1 MASISDSSAVLEK
14 RRLLSQHH
22 AALTL
27 IQGHVVKPN
36 TTVFSWLDL
45 CCGKGQIIVNL
56 EDNFAENLR
65 QKIEYHIQDINEDYL
80 KVAQKNAESLKFK
93 KVESYTTDIYKF
105 SGVIPVKIEYD
116 FITLINAVHEISPFF
131 LPELFYDC
139 LIRLSSSGTLYVYDM
154 ETITPLELGAITW
167 TREEI
172 QELLNT
178 LLNDITVKDYQPNAN
193 RWHHS
198 SCDAWSF
205 EIQKEFLIETVELE
219 KKKLDIIELGKK
231 KVTEVLE
238 RKLNSCKLALESY
251 TKYGTETP
259 EDEQKR
265 TQLLFDFYS
274 LNRILNK

>member
-1 MASISDSSAVLEK
+1 MPSISDSSAVLEK
-14 RRLLSQHH
+14 KRLLPQHQ

-27 IQGHVVKPN
+27 LQGQVVKPSIQI
-36 TTVFSWLDL
+36 FSWLDL

-80 KVAQKNAESLKFK
+80 KVTQKNAEELRFK

-105 SGVIPVKIEYD
+105 SNVVPVTTKHD
-116 FITLINAVHEISPFF
+116 FITLINAVHEISPEF
-131 LPELFYDC
+131 LPELIFES
-139 LIRLSSSGTLYVYDM
+139 LIRLSPIGTFYIYDM
-154 ETITPLELGAITW
+154 ETINPLELGAITW

-172 QELLNT
+172 QELVNT
-178 LLNDITVKDYQPNAN
+178 ILTNITVSNYQPNAN

-198 SCDAWSF
+198 TCNAWSF
-205 EIQKEFLIETVELE
+205 EIQKEFLIETSEIEKLKPEILE
-219 KKKLDIIELGKK
+219 KGKA
-231 KVTEVLE
+231 KVTELLK
-238 RKLNSCKLALESY
+238 RKLSSCNLALESY

-265 TQLLFDFYS
+265 TQFLFDFYS

>member
-1 MASISDSSAVLEK
+1 MSSISDSSAVLEK
-14 RRLLSQHH
+14 KRLLPQHQ

-27 IQGHVVKPN
+27 IQGQVVKPN
-36 TTVFSWLDL
+36 ITTFSWLDL
-45 CCGKGQIIVNL
+45 CCGKGQIIINL

-80 KVAQKNAESLKFK
+80 KVTQKNAEELKFK

-105 SGVIPVKIEYD
+105 SSVVPTKIKHD
-116 FITLINAVHEISPFF
+116 FITIINAFHEISPSF
-131 LPELFYDC
+131 LPELIFES
-139 LIRLSSSGTLYVYDM
+139 LIRLSANGTLYIYDM
-154 ETITPLELGAITW
+154 ETINPLELGAITW

-172 QELLNT
+172 QELVNSILT
-178 LLNDITVKDYQPNAN
+178 KITVSNYQPNAN

-198 SCDAWSF
+198 TCNAWSF
-205 EIQKEFLIETVELE
+205 EIQKEFLIETTEVEKMKAEILE
-219 KKKLDIIELGKK
+219 SASE
-231 KVTEVLE
+231 KVTELLK
-238 RKLNSCKLALESY
+238 RKLSSCNLALESY
-251 TKYGTETP
+251 TKYGTETQ